1 MTTTRK
7 VEKVRK
13 RLRADFEFYAEHA
26 LKIRT
31 KAEDETG
38 ANIVPFKPNR
48 SQKHLLGKIEEQ
60 QTFNNGVVR
69 IIILKGRQQGLSTL
83 VGGWIYHKVTN
94 GIGKRAIVVAH
105 KGSASDNLFKM
116 VARFHRLSPDILR
129 PSTSYSSR
137 KELVFD
143 ALDSSYTV
151 ETAGGEGLGRSETL
165 QYAHLS
171 EMAFWPKNSA
181 REAFGGL
188 EDSLPWVPGTAIFI
202 ESTANGTAGFFY
214 DTWHEAVA
222 GKNGFMP
229 VFIPWYWQ
237 PEYERPVQDGFVM
250 TPGEEELIKK
260 VKEEMDFELTPG
272 QLMFRREKIGLKGL
286 DLFNQEY
293 PSTPEMAFIASGMQV
308 FAAEHVA
315 KQMTRAIDPI
325 AEKALIL
332 ETLEDR
338 AAGPFK
344 FYRPFREEGEYY
356 IGADVAMGI
365 RGGDYSVAVVLDE
378 KKEVVCVYRDHVHPD
393 HFAKV
398 LDVLGRFYNEAFI
411 ITEANNHGILTLSRL
426 FNDYDYTNIF
436 MEVTIDK
443 ITEQETKRLGFLT
456 TTKSKPVI
464 LDELRAAIRDDEI
477 KINDRTVVS
486 ELRSMIATAE
496 GKYEA
501 SPGTHD
507 DCVIALA
514 LANHVHEGK
523 VEIDALNDDYY
534 IEAI

>member
-1 MTTTRK
+1 MTTRTI
-7 VEKVRK
+7 EAVRE
-13 RLRADFEFYAEHA
+13 RLRDDFEFYAANA

-31 KAEDETG
+31 KSEDESG
-38 ANIVPFKPNR
+38 SNIIPFTLNR
-48 SQKHLLGKIEEQ
+48 AQKHLLDKIEEQ
-60 QTFNNGVVR
+60 RATNHGVVR

-105 KGSASDNLFKM
+105 KGPASDNLFKM
-116 VARFHRLSPDILR
+116 VARYHRLSPEILR

-143 ALDSSYTV
+143 VLDSSYTV
-151 ETAGGEGLGRSETL
+151 ETAGGEGIGRSETL

-171 EMAFWPKNSA
+171 EVAFWPKNSA

-188 EDSLPWVPGTAIFI
+188 EDSLPWAPGTAIFI
-202 ESTANGTAGFFY
+202 ESTASGTAGFFY
-214 DTWHEAVA
+214 DTWQDAVA
-222 GKNGFMP
+222 GKNGFLP

-237 PEYERPVQDGFVM
+237 HEYVRPVPEGFVM
-250 TPGEEELIKK
+250 TPDEEELVKK
-260 VKEEMDFELTPG
+260 VKDEMDFDLQPA
-272 QLMFRREKIGLKGL
+272 QLMFRREKVGLKGL

-293 PSTPEMAFIASGMQV
+293 PSTPAMAFIASGMQV
-308 FAAEHVA
+308 FASEHVA
-315 KQMTRAIDPI
+315 KQLKRAIDPI

-332 ETLEDR
+332 ETLETR
-338 AAGPFK
+338 PAGPFK
-344 FYRPFREEGEYY
+344 FYKPFREDGEYY

-378 KKEVVCVYRDHVHPD
+378 NKEVVCVYRDHVHPD
-393 HFAKV
+393 HYAKV

-411 ITEANNHGILTLSRL
+411 IAEANNHGILTLSRL
-426 FNDYDYTNIF
+426 FNDYDYTNVF

-456 TTKSKPVI
+456 TAKSKPMI
-464 LDELRAAIRDDEI
+464 LDELRAAIRDEEI
-477 KINDRTVVS
+477 KINDRTVIG
-486 ELRSMIATAE
+486 ELRSMIATPE

-523 VEIDALNDDYY
+523 VEVDALNDDYY